1 MTIVAHER
9 WHRLVAAVSYSN
21 CFILTTPIPKKK
33 YEQATQKKQQAV
45 HCQNLVLFSFFSK
58 WKQWFYLSTRTS
70 TTRVIKKQK

>member
-33 YEQATQKKQQAV
+33 YEQETQKKQ
-45 HCQNLVLFSFFSK
+45 
-58 WKQWFYLSTRTS
+58 
-70 TTRVIKKQK
+70 